1 MNNDI
6 FKIGDRVIVT
16 ATLTGLVEDLPGTVT
31 DTEMWQGM
39 QLVTIT
45 YDRTLPDGRNGI
57 VAYSYQQIYLLT

>member
-1 MNNDI
+1 MNDDI

-16 ATLTGLVEDLPGTVT
+16 ATLTGLGEDMPGTVT

-57 VAYSYQQIYLLT
+57 VAYSYQQIYLLK